1 MTALAVFGGL
11 STCGLLWAQPRERS
25 VARVGFLFAGTLATR
40 PQSQGFW
47 EGLRELGYITGKNVV
62 IEVREAEGKIERL
75 PELAKELVAWKPD
88 VLVAVT
94 PAAVTAA
101 QRATTSI
108 PIVMAINSD
117 PAHFGHIQNL
127 ARPEGNITGPVMAF
141 DATVYEKRLQLLKEL
156 LPKLSRVGI
165 LWNAKNSVMTPKL
178 LETAAISLG
187 IRIQSLPV
195 EDPDSLDNAF
205 TAAVRERSQALII
218 FGDPFLFDKRAAI
231 ISFAAA
237 KRLATVHIWTDEVL
251 EGGLLAY
258 GYNLREQ
265 YRRVV
270 PYVDK
275 ILKGA
280 KPGDLPVEQWD
291 KYQIAIN
298 LKTAKALGITVPTR
312 MLLRADR
319 VIE

>member
-1 MTALAVFGGL
+1 
-11 STCGLLWAQPRERS
+11 
-25 VARVGFLFAGTLATR
+25 
-40 PQSQGFW
+40 
-47 EGLRELGYITGKNVV
+47 
-62 IEVREAEGKIERL
+62 
-75 PELAKELVAWKPD
+75 
-88 VLVAVT
+88 
-94 PAAVTAA
+94 
-101 QRATTSI
+101 
-108 PIVMAINSD
+108 
-117 PAHFGHIQNL
+117 
-127 ARPEGNITGPVMAF
+127 
-141 DATVYEKRLQLLKEL
+141 
-156 LPKLSRVGI
+156 
-165 LWNAKNSVMTPKL
+165 MTPKL

-195 EDPDSLDNAF
+195 EGPDSLENAF
-205 TAAVRERSQALII
+205 TAAVRERSQALIV